1 MDTQAADC
9 PVLDGQ
15 ACVRDRSLKG
25 VERDTVVD
33 QLHGDLTVR
42 QAGRY
47 LHCGRITLLSAMV
60 QRIADHFVSGDH
72 HGGDGGDWHPAGVK
86 MGFESLQQ
94 LRETGAATGE
104 YAGEVR
110 YHTARPPTEIH
121 HLTINRVELYLNLHD
136 TAMRRQSWRQDR
148 TAPMDI
154 SEETRGGVL
163 VVTASGRLDSNT
175 AGVLQA
181 VLPTR
186 VQSNPATI
194 LDLAEMAYVSSAGLR
209 VLLIAAKAARSNGHR
224 LVLTGLSDSVR
235 EVFDISGFTTIFT
248 IEADVDSGL
257 AALA

>member
-1 MDTQAADC
+1 
-9 PVLDGQ
+9 
-15 ACVRDRSLKG
+15 
-25 VERDTVVD
+25 
-33 QLHGDLTVR
+33 
-42 QAGRY
+42 
-47 LHCGRITLLSAMV
+47 
-60 QRIADHFVSGDH
+60 
-72 HGGDGGDWHPAGVK
+72 
-86 MGFESLQQ
+86 
-94 LRETGAATGE
+94 
-104 YAGEVR
+104 
-110 YHTARPPTEIH
+110 
-121 HLTINRVELYLNLHD
+121 
-136 TAMRRQSWRQDR
+136 
-148 TAPMDI
+148 MDI

-175 AGVLQA
+175 ASVLQA
-181 VLPTR
+181 MLPTR